1 MEDVYF
7 ILETLSLVNLW
18 NYKCCTGIC
27 TFLAMGQCSV
37 YRCCVQLFI
46 MIHLVPIMIHKSTG
60 MCIIV
65 ASLCCIDILNCISKN
80 LFTLISIAVFSHLI
94 TKDLYEQPVEDSFTL
109 HLNTPSCLICKQ
121 NCWLKSSEVI
131 NYYFRRLS
139 KGAVVTLSSA
149 VDHH

>member
-7 ILETLSLVNLW
+7 ILEALSLVNLW

-109 HLNTPSCLICKQ
+109 HLNTPSCHIF
-121 NCWLKSSEVI
+121 N
-131 NYYFRRLS
+131 
-139 KGAVVTLSSA
+139 SA
-149 VDHH
+149 KVLVKVLRGDDLLF